1 MSSDWVA
8 SWQSMRAAIDRQRA
22 KDTPGVHARMGDTL
36 LSIQSFERGLRLIL
50 TFVIQKNGAPLT
62 LESLQA
68 QEEAER
74 SKTIGYFLAQM
85 RKRVSIHPDVDD
97 TMKAFLRKR
106 NIFVH
111 DVTKVIGWS
120 LDTPEGLSI
129 ANDFLS
135 DLQTDALWLYF
146 WLAGLL
152 RDWSQQIGLETEFDD
167 HEAMRL
173 IDETF
178 RPLAVNSLRELP
190 E

>member
-1 MSSDWVA
+1 
-8 SWQSMRAAIDRQRA
+8 
-22 KDTPGVHARMGDTL
+22 MGDTL
-36 LSIQSFERGLRLIL
+36 LSIQSFERALRLIL
-50 TFVIQKNGAPLT
+50 TFVIQKSGAPLT

-74 SKTIGYFLAQM
+74 SKTVGYFLAQM
-85 RKRVSIHPDVDD
+85 RKRVSIHPDVDE
-97 TMKAFLRKR
+97 TMKAFLRNR

-111 DVTKVIGWS
+111 DLTKVTGWA
-120 LDTPEGLSI
+120 LDTPEGLII

-152 RDWSQQIGLETEFDD
+152 RDWSQQIGLQTEFDD

-178 RPLAVNSLRELP
+178 RPLAVKSIGELP